1 MALTHDARFFR
12 GFLAHPLAVGAVAP
26 SSPDLAAAIAE
37 EMPPRGRVLELGAGT
52 GAVTEALLARGLTTT
67 AIEYD
72 PGFAAHLRTRYPSS
86 EVLQGDAFTFD
97 RLIAHGARFDG
108 IVSGLPVV
116 GRSTAQRASLLR
128 LALSHLEPGAP
139 FVQFS
144 YAPWP
149 PYPRLAH
156 VSVSHA
162 PTFWRNIPPMHI
174 WVHRALH

>member
-1 MALTHDARFFR
+1 MAHTHDARFFR

-26 SSPDLAAAIAE
+26 SSPDLAAAIAAQ
-37 EMPPRGRVLELGAGT
+37 MPPRGRVLELGAGT
-52 GAVTEALLARGLTTT
+52 GAVTQALLDRGLETT

-72 PGFAAHLRTRYPSS
+72 RDFAAHLRARYPRS
-86 EVLQGDAFTFD
+86 EILQGDAFAFD
-97 RLIAHGARFDG
+97 RLVAHDLRFDG
-108 IVSGLPVV
+108 IVSGLPVI
-116 GRSTAQRASLLR
+116 GRSTAQRAALLR
-128 LALSHLEPGAP
+128 LALSCLEPGAP

-174 WVHRALH
+174 WVHRGLL